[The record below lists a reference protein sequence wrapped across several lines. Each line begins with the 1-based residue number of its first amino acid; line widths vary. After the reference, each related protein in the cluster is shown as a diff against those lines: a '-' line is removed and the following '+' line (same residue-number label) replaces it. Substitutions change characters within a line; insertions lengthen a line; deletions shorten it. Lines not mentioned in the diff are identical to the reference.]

1 MNIIDG
7 KVWCNEVEKWVTPE
21 EYEQN
26 CKGVE
31 YRLPGGWDIDWAFPL
46 TNRGRSISLEVPP
59 DWKERIK

>member
-31 YRLPGGWDIDWAFPL
+31 NRIPGDWDIDWENEV
-46 TNRGRSISLEVPP
+46 TNAR
-59 DWKERIK
+59 

>member
-1 MNIIDG
+1 MNIIDS

-31 YRLPGGWDIDWAFPL
+31 YRLPGGWDNDWE
-46 TNRGRSISLEVPP
+46 NEV
-59 DWKERIK
+59 KNSR

>member
-1 MNIIDG
+1 MKIIDG

-31 YRLPGGWDIDWAFPL
+31 YGLGK
-46 TNRGRSISLEVPP
+46 RSKKRKIIWHFGNSQ
-59 DWKERIK
+59 I